1 MKRAIFGGS
10 FNPIHN
16 DHVRLALSFAEQFAL
31 DRVTLIPTY
40 VTPLKDNSAIV
51 DGGHRLAMCRLAVQD
66 HPQLEVSDIELRRRG
81 MSYTSDTLAHYV
93 GRGDE
98 LYLIVGAD
106 MYVTLDR
113 WHEYRYLFE
122 NATILVA
129 ARSELDYDALKEKYK
144 EYQAENCRTLFLSG
158 RVGPLSSTAVREAL
172 RRGGSIAGMVD
183 GRVEAYIR
191 QHGLYIDQ
199 VEKVGE

>member
-16 DHVRLALSFAEQFAL
+16 DHIRLALTFADTFAL

-40 VTPLKDNSAIV
+40 ATPLKDNSAIV
-51 DGGHRLAMCRLAVQD
+51 DGEHRLTMCRLAAQD

-81 MSYTSDTLAHYV
+81 VSYTSDTLAHFA
-93 GRGDE
+93 GQGDE

-113 WHEYRYLFE
+113 WHDFRYIFDT
-122 NATILVA
+122 ATILVA
-129 ARSELDYDALKEKYK
+129 PRSELDYHSLFEKYR
-144 EYQAENCRTLFLSG
+144 EYQAYHCRTLFLHNT
-158 RVGPLSSTAVREAL
+158 VGPLSSTAVRAAVHAGE
-172 RRGGSIAGMVD
+172 SINGMVD
-183 GRVEAYIR
+183 GRVEEYILT
-191 QHGLYIDQ
+191 HGLYR
-199 VEKVGE
+199 

>member
-16 DHVRLALSFAEQFAL
+16 DHIRLALAFAEEFCL

-51 DGGHRLAMCRLAVQD
+51 DGSHRLKMCRLAAQD
-66 HPQLEVSDIELRRRG
+66 HPVLEVSDVELRRKG
-81 MSYTSDTLAHYV
+81 MSYTSDTLAHFADK
-93 GRGDE
+93 GDE

-113 WHEYRYLFE
+113 WHEFRSIFKT
-122 NATILVA
+122 ATILVA
-129 ARSELDYDALKEKYK
+129 PRSELDYNAIKEKYK
-144 EYQAENCRTLFLSG
+144 EYQACGCRTLFLQSG
-158 RVGPLSSTAVREAL
+158 VGPLSSTAVREAI
-172 RRGGSIAGMVD
+172 RRGDSIADMVD

-191 QHGLYIDQ
+191 RHGLYTA
-199 VEKVGE
+199 